1 MNSDIN
7 VYFFGSKDELQKSFL
22 DGVLEGYFYL
32 NKSQKRNVSLSFID
46 LEEIDNFECKSIQ
59 TKTKKIIYLEKKFLK
74 KIKKCEIKK
83 NNNILFIKANDETLE
98 LDFNYLDPFYS
109 YVEYLFNLNL
119 DLLPEETIIFSDKKL
134 FNKQQFFIDED
145 SNIEKEISTFFE
157 INKSADRK
165 RDLEQ
170 ITQKRIYNI
179 PRFREDIKNIII
191 DLKSVKAE
199 RIIPA
204 LKFNLIFK
212 PQIYVLPKQI
222 DFWKT
227 PTSEITSNL
236 MGLEYPILLNNNFVL
251 DEDFSAKKIEEKVFY
266 ALGFDSLLYLG
277 KGLNSKFKG
286 LLGEYLQDDNKVF
299 IKPERIGF

>member
-1 MNSDIN
+1 M
-7 VYFFGSKDELQKSFL
+7 QKSFL

-32 NKSQKRNVSLSFID
+32 NKSQKRNASLSFID

-59 TKTKKIIYLEKKFLK
+59 AKTKKIIYLEKKFLK
-74 KIKKCEIKK
+74 LIKKCEIKK
-83 NNNILFIKANDETLE
+83 NNNILFIKANDENLD

-109 YVEYLFNLNL
+109 YVEYLFSLNL
-119 DLLPEETIIFSDKKL
+119 ELFPEETIIFSDKKL

-165 RDLEQ
+165 KDLEQ

-222 DFWKT
+222 DFWKN

-236 MGLEYPILLNNNFVL
+236 MGLEYPILLNNNLIL
-251 DEDFSAKKIEEKVFY
+251 DKDFSAKKIEEKVFY

-277 KGLNSKFKG
+277 KGLNSKYKG
-286 LLGEYLQDDNKVF
+286 LLGEYLQEDNKIF